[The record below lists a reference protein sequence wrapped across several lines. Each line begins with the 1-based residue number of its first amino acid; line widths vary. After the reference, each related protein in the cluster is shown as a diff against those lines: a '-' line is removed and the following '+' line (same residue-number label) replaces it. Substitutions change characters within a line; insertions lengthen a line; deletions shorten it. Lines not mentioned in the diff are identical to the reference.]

1 MTSITF
7 RIRRVAAIRAAVSAC
22 LVLASLSCTVRHSVG
37 QILLDNYIWDK
48 DVATNKDMAMSRG
61 RTPVNYIVVGNL
73 SQFSLYLINQYINVL
88 SHVADLQINRDL
100 GSFSIAVIHDSK
112 VFDRL
117 KNDKKS
123 FGQLGIDA
131 DTIEVLAAQTS
142 DNAKCVEAIFA
153 GDNHEIKSSIILL
166 SERFNECLIRGLFR
180 SFGVVPNGVVHDN
193 DDFKSIMAICL
204 LYQARS
210 IEKRTREGLLNNSG
224 ALVEL
229 CTRKALGR
237 D

>member
-1 MTSITF
+1 
-7 RIRRVAAIRAAVSAC
+7 VAAVRAAVSAC

-37 QILLDNYIWDK
+37 QILPANYIWDK

-61 RTPVNYIVVGNL
+61 CTPVNYIVVEDL
-73 SQFSLYLINQYINVL
+73 SQFSLYLINQYINML
-88 SHVADLQINRDL
+88 SRVAGLQIDRNL

-123 FGQLGIDA
+123 FGQLGISVDV
-131 DTIEVLAAQTS
+131 IETLAAQTP
-142 DNAKCVEAIFA
+142 DNAKCLYTNFID
-153 GDNHEIKSSIILL
+153 DNHEIKSSMILL
-166 SERFNECLIRGLFR
+166 SERFNECLVTGLFH
-180 SFGVVPNGVVHDN
+180 SFGIVHKN
-193 DDFKSIMAICL
+193 DDDFRSIMTVCL
-204 LYQARS
+204 LYQALS
-210 IEKRTREGLLNNSG
+210 IEKRTREELLNDSG
-224 ALVEL
+224 ALVEQ